1 MKEKEKVRERVKA
14 AVHVERWGDDLG
26 TAWRRRGWVRGTD
39 YRGRGQSRRD
49 LRRWRHGVPLWTPSL
64 QSYRVVVD

>member
-26 TAWRRRGWVRGTD
+26 TERRRRSWA
-39 YRGRGQSRRD
+39 
-49 LRRWRHGVPLWTPSL
+49 
-64 QSYRVVVD
+64 